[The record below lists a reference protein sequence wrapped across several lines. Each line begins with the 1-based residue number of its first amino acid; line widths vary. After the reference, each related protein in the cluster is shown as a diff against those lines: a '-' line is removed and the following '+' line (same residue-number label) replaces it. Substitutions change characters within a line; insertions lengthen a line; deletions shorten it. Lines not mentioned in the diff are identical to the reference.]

1 MRVAHGS
8 QGVRW
13 LFTLVL
19 ATLGLVGNTLGLVG
33 DTLGLLAMN
42 TLGFVANVLVTLG
55 LGENVLSISEVTSDM
70 SVQVVLTMEVS
81 GAEGIGELV
90 SAVRLAVAGVEDLT
104 IMMGGVTGRS
114 IEVET
119 VLGTGCGRMTMTVV
133 EAKRVFLNS
142 IFSSVIF
149 L

>member
-1 MRVAHGS
+1 MQVADPALRPDPLTWPCASVCVDQGS
-8 QGVRW
+8 DGWSALWYLRHR
-13 LFTLVL
+13 
-19 ATLGLVGNTLGLVG
+19 
-33 DTLGLLAMN
+33 
-42 TLGFVANVLVTLG
+42 VANVLVTLR
-55 LGENVLSISEVTSDM
+55 LGENVLAISEVTSDM

-90 SAVRLAVAGVEDLT
+90 AAVGFTVAGVEDLT
-104 IMMGGVTGRS
+104 IMMSGVAGGS
-114 IEVET
+114 IKVET